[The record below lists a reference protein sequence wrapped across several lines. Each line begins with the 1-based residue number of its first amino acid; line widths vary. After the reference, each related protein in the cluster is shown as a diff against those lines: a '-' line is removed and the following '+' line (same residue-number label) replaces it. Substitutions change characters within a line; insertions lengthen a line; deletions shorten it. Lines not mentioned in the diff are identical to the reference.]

1 MLFHDFSF
9 NGQLASDMGV
19 IVETQAEYVRPPKR
33 VRQWTVPGRGG
44 FLTQDEG
51 EEAYDPVDLSP
62 LCYLKPG
69 ADAGRVGAW
78 LNGAGQLVLG
88 SQPEFAYRAQII
100 NQVPFSRLFQHSGSY
115 MSFSPIFRC
124 HPFRY
129 HATPDEDLVYTQAGE
144 IVNPGNVPARPR
156 IIVVGT
162 GDVMIQAGMAAY
174 LYGLEDG
181 VIIDSE
187 LEDCLTLDGANLIN
201 DKLDGEFPLIPPGTW
216 QVTWTG
222 DITKVTITP
231 RWRWI

>member
-1 MLFHDFSF
+1 MQYHDFSF
-9 NGQLASDMGV
+9 KGKLASQMGV
-19 IVETQAEYVRPPKR
+19 IVETQAEYVRPAKR
-33 VRQWTVPGRGG
+33 VQQWTVPGRPG

-51 EEAYDPVDLSP
+51 EEAYDVIDLSP

-69 ADAGRVGAW
+69 GDINQVGAW
-78 LNGAGQLVLG
+78 LNGSGLLILG
-88 SQPEFAYRAQII
+88 SQPEFAYRAQVI
-100 NQVPFSRLFQHSGSY
+100 NQVPFTRLFQGTGGY

-124 HPFRY
+124 GPFRY
-129 HATPDEDLVYTQAGE
+129 QAVPEHDLHYTAPGE

-156 IIVVGT
+156 IVVEGT

-181 VIIDSE
+181 VIMDSE
-187 LEDCLTLDGANLIN
+187 LEDCMTLDGANLCN
-201 DKLDGEFPLIPPGTW
+201 DKLDGDFLLIPPGTW

-222 DITKVTITP
+222 DVTSVTITP